1 MDLKGIGCYEKHVH
15 IFSNF
20 KFFENLVIFEKIW
33 ITQKNQQTEILEVII
48 FLNLLIIFFAK
59 RPLFLFKNTLKMI
72 NRFIIKLWLSL
83 LHKKLNCRQ
92 RGGCYGSLKR
102 NFDFKV
108 DNVVWTRNWP
118 LLGLL
123 LSVKKAEINGSVIA
137 FLDTGHS
144 NFFFDKLIIER

>member
-1 MDLKGIGCYEKHVH
+1 MDLKGIRCYEKHVH

-20 KFFENLVIFEKIW
+20 KIFRILSYFWKDLNYSEKPTDW
-33 ITQKNQQTEILEVII
+33 NPGGHYFSKS
-48 FLNLLIIFFAK
+48 LNNFFAK

-72 NRFIIKLWLSL
+72 NRFIIKLWLRL